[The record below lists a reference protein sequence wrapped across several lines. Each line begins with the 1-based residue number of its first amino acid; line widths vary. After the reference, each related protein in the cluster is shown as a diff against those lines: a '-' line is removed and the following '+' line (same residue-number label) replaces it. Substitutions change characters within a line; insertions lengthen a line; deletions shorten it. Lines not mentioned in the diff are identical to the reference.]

1 MFLRSGCMSLVAVL
15 LPQSML
21 MLKLRMENSCGTK
34 KKSLCTHAKQKHCFV
49 V

>member
-34 KKSLCTHAKQKHCFV
+34 KKAFV
-49 V
+49 LMLNKNTVL